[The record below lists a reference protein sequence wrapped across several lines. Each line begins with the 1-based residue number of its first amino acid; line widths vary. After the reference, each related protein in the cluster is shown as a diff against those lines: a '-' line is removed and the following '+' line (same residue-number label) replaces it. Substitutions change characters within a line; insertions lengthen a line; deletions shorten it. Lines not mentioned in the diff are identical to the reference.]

1 MHAVNM
7 VMCGLCWCKTVAIGM
22 FAMLQKKL
30 VEFFINK
37 DLTSLYWVEM
47 LCVAGKWKASSY
59 GLVRVGL
66 D

>member
-37 DLTSLYWVEM
+37 DLTSLYCVEM
-47 LCVAGKWKASSY
+47 LCVAGK
-59 GLVRVGL
+59 
-66 D
+66 